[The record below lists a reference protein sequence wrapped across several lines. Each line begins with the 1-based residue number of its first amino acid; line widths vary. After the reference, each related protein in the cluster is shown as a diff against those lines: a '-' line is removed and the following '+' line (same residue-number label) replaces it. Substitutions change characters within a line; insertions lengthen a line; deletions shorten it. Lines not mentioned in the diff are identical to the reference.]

1 MTAGRGG
8 RRITVMQ
15 WLLRIIALTAALLV
29 LADGTSPPQPS
40 RGEGFV
46 LVRLNDAPFAARATI
61 RV

>member
-1 MTAGRGG
+1 
-8 RRITVMQ
+8 MQ